1 MYAFSYAARSDVGLV
16 RGNNED
22 SAYAGTHLIALS
34 DGMGG
39 HAAGEVASQIMIN
52 HMKVLDKDPG
62 DNDVLALLGAIA
74 TDGNEAIRR
83 HIASHPETDG
93 MGTTL
98 TALLSGPEG
107 IGMVHLGDSR
117 GFLLREGKLAQ
128 ITHDDT
134 YVQSLVDAGKLS
146 PDEVSTHPDRSKL
159 LKAYCGIPVEPLL
172 KDLDLHEGDRILLCS
187 DGLTDP
193 VTDST
198 IETALGQGSPQEAA
212 DTLVELALR
221 SGGPDNVTVVVADVV
236 DKQNEADGEPLVV
249 GALDTEAT
257 YDPNPNTAAGRAA
270 LAGRAKPEVIPPTS
284 SEVPGKEDKKR
295 HTGWIIGLVALL
307 VLAGAGFFGWRAID
321 NNYYV
326 AADGDDIAIYKGVN
340 IAGLSSVHQRPCID
354 ASGNISLEDNCR
366 TFKLTDLPEDAR
378 ASVAS
383 LPDGSY
389 DDALG
394 QVRRLADSALPP
406 CVTREKQDKPGDGDL
421 TTPGVNCREVN

>member
-1 MYAFSYAARSDVGLV
+1 MFAFNYAARSDVGLV

-22 SAYAGTHLIALS
+22 SAYAGTHLIALA

-39 HAAGEVASQIMIN
+39 HAAGEVASQLMIN
-52 HMKVLDKDPG
+52 HMKVLDADPG
-62 DNDVLALLGAIA
+62 DNDLLALLGAVA
-74 TDGNEAIRR
+74 NDGNVSIHQ
-83 HIASHPETDG
+83 HISGHPETDG

-98 TALLSGPEG
+98 TALLAGPEG

-117 GFLLREGKLAQ
+117 GFLLRDGKLAQ

-172 KDLDLHEGDRILLCS
+172 KDLDLKEGDRVLLCS

-193 VTDST
+193 VTAST
-198 IETALGQGSPQEAA
+198 IETALGQGTPQDAA
-212 DTLVELALR
+212 NTLVELALR

-236 DKQNEADGEPLVV
+236 MTDPEEREPLVV
-249 GALDTEAT
+249 GALDANAT

-284 SEVPGKEDKKR
+284 AEVPGKEAKKR
-295 HTGWIIGLVALL
+295 HTGWIFGLIALL
-307 VLAGAGFFGWRAID
+307 VIAGVGFFGWRAVN

-326 AADGDDIAIYKGVN
+326 AADGDDIAIFKGVD
-340 IAGLSSVHQRPCID
+340 IAGLSHVHQRPCID

-378 ASVAS
+378 ASVAT